1 MIVGLNC
8 TKRITMKRQ
17 RSKGLMVQPD
27 DLQVGNFYAVYG
39 KKSDASEPIQ
49 ISGLAFRLT
58 ALNLPFLVGKLACDP
73 AHAPITFDARFLNF
87 MKVSDEFVMAQRPAE
102 EKP

>member
-1 MIVGLNC
+1 
-8 TKRITMKRQ
+8 MKRK
-17 RSKGLMVQPD
+17 RSKGLLVQPD
-27 DLQVGNFYAVYG
+27 DLEVNHFYAVYG
-39 KKSDASEPIQ
+39 KKGEVDEPVQ

-87 MKVSDEFVMAQRPAE
+87 MKVSDDFVMAQRPTE
-102 EKP
+102 ESP